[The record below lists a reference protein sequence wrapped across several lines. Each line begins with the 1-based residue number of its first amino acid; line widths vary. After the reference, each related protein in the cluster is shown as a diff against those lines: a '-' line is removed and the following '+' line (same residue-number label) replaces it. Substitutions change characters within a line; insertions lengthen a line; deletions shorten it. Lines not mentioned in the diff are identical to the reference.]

1 MELRRCTVLTAGL
14 GPAGGDSMRATQEGY
29 HEPTVISSADCLESR
44 MAAYL
49 IVDTLLNDADLYEEY
64 KLKARPLIEKFG
76 GEYLARGGRMT
87 LRETDLW
94 SPTRLVLVRF
104 PDVETANRCLDS
116 FEYQQILPISKK
128 SARRTAV
135 VLEGE

>member
-1 MELRRCTVLTAGL
+1 
-14 GPAGGDSMRATQEGY
+14 
-29 HEPTVISSADCLESR
+29 

-49 IVDTLLNDADLYEEY
+49 IVDTLLNDPDLYEQY
-64 KLKARPLIEKFG
+64 KVKARPLIEKFG
-76 GEYLARGGRMT
+76 GEYLVRGGRMT

-94 SPTRLVLVRF
+94 SPSRLVLVRF

-116 FEYQQILPISKK
+116 LEYRQILSMSKR

-135 VLEGE
+135 IVEGE

>member
-1 MELRRCTVLTAGL
+1 
-14 GPAGGDSMRATQEGY
+14 
-29 HEPTVISSADCLESR
+29 

-49 IVDTLLNDADLYEEY
+49 IVDTLLNDPALYEQY
-64 KLKARPLIEKFG
+64 KVKARPLVEKFG

-94 SPTRLVLVRF
+94 SPSRLVLVKF
-104 PDVETANRCLDS
+104 PNVETANRCLDS
-116 FEYQQILPISKK
+116 VEYQQILPISKK
-128 SARRTAV
+128 SARRTAI

>member
-1 MELRRCTVLTAGL
+1 
-14 GPAGGDSMRATQEGY
+14 
-29 HEPTVISSADCLESR
+29 

-49 IVDTLLNDADLYEEY
+49 IVDTLLNNADLYEQY

-116 FEYQQILPISKK
+116 SEYRQILPISKK
-128 SARRTAV
+128 SARRTAI

>member
-1 MELRRCTVLTAGL
+1 
-14 GPAGGDSMRATQEGY
+14 
-29 HEPTVISSADCLESR
+29 

-49 IVDTLLNDADLYEEY
+49 IVDTLLHDPDLYEQY

-94 SPTRLVLVRF
+94 SPSRLVLVKF

-116 FEYQQILPISKK
+116 AEYQQILSISRK

-135 VLEGE
+135 ILEGE

>member
-1 MELRRCTVLTAGL
+1 
-14 GPAGGDSMRATQEGY
+14 
-29 HEPTVISSADCLESR
+29 

-49 IVDTLLNDADLYEEY
+49 IVDTLLNDPNLYEEY
-64 KLKARPLIEKFG
+64 KSKARPLIEKFG

-94 SPTRLVLVRF
+94 SPTRLVLVKF

-116 FEYQQILPISKK
+116 FDYQQILAISKK

>member
-1 MELRRCTVLTAGL
+1 
-14 GPAGGDSMRATQEGY
+14 
-29 HEPTVISSADCLESR
+29 

-49 IVDTLLNDADLYEEY
+49 IVDTLLDDADLYEEY

-104 PDVETANRCLDS
+104 SDVETANRCLDS
-116 FEYQQILPISKK
+116 FEYQQILTIRQEI
-128 SARRTAV
+128 AA
-135 VLEGE
+135 

>member
-1 MELRRCTVLTAGL
+1 
-14 GPAGGDSMRATQEGY
+14 
-29 HEPTVISSADCLESR
+29 

-49 IVDTLLNDADLYEEY
+49 IVDTLLENADLYEQY
-64 KLKARPLIEKFG
+64 KLKAKPLIEKFG

-94 SPTRLVLVRF
+94 SPVRLVLIRF
-104 PDVETANRCLDS
+104 SDVATANRCLDS
-116 FEYQQILPISKK
+116 LEYQQILAISKK

-135 VLEGE
+135 VLEDL

>member
-1 MELRRCTVLTAGL
+1 
-14 GPAGGDSMRATQEGY
+14 
-29 HEPTVISSADCLESR
+29 

-49 IVDTLLNDADLYEEY
+49 IVDYLLDDADLYEQY
-64 KLKARPLIEKFG
+64 KSKARPLIEKFG

-94 SPTRLVLVRF
+94 SPTRLVLIKF
-104 PDVETANRCLDS
+104 SDSEAANRCLDS
-116 FEYQQILPISKK
+116 LEYQQILPISKK